1 MPRCR
6 SSRWPFGR
14 YTDVCL
20 GWYLGPGRI
29 WARVLDDGDR
39 VAGYV
44 LVCPDEERH
53 RRWVRPR
60 AVSFAVV
67 AVVAASVRHPCD
79 PASMLVRLRIRDGW
93 ARRHAPSPMSVH
105 AHMNLDRSV
114 RGTRAALM
122 LVDHVDDVCRSLGA
136 VGWYGEVNARVGR
149 RATALERL
157 VGPVV
162 DRTPNRT
169 ASWLVGKPVERLT
182 VVRPVAVVSP
192 PSAAAEAVA

>member
-1 MPRCR
+1 
-6 SSRWPFGR
+6 
-14 YTDVCL
+14 
-20 GWYLGPGRI
+20 
-29 WARVLDDGDR
+29 
-39 VAGYV
+39 
-44 LVCPDEERH
+44 
-53 RRWVRPR
+53 
-60 AVSFAVV
+60 
-67 AVVAASVRHPCD
+67 
-79 PASMLVRLRIRDGW
+79 
-93 ARRHAPSPMSVH
+93 
-105 AHMNLDRSV
+105 MNLDRSV